1 MRQPPLRVG
10 QAARGRKDAGVS
22 VVAPAPAAPSRPRR
36 AAPAT
41 ETAPKRKP
49 NRRRPATLARPRAGR
64 SPVAPGV
71 LWVLL
76 IAVLLGGIVA
86 LNVGALRNSISAS
99 KIEGQEAALRSQN
112 DELRSVVAEQSG
124 LGPHQRLRGP
134 LRHDLCA
141 AAAQRLPASA
151 PAEAHA
157 EGGDREDQR
166 AGEPAGRQSGAVS
179 KQSDQRLRLIMFVF
193 AAAFAVV
200 IGRALYVQILQA
212 SALAA
217 RAHGQQ
223 NSTTVVPTSRGR
235 ILDATGKT
243 LAVDVPAKDLMVD
256 PSKVQ
261 DPGQVASYIAQKLG
275 YQIKHKKAF
284 KKEVQL
290 PGRPPD
296 GAARGAGG
304 RAVAA
309 RPRRRRRDHVGAP
322 AGPVHRRLRTPRL
335 PVRQAGLAA
344 DRLRRLQQQRHAR
357 RRHRERVQQRAGR
370 PPRRA
375 ARGARPRRRPAQ
387 HGHAAPR
394 PAGPR
399 RPAHDRSLHPAEGAV
414 GAGRDREPHGRAQRH
429 RAGAGSAQRLDPG
442 DGDRSRL
449 RQQRRPRPDRQ
460 AVRARH
466 PQHGGRV
473 LLRARL
479 DLQGGDDGRRADGGD
494 RHAADAV
501 PDPVRDQGRRPD
513 RARRRRAP
521 DQDVH
526 GRPDPAAVVER
537 GHGHDRR
544 ARAQAAAV

>member
-1 MRQPPLRVG
+1 M
-10 QAARGRKDAGVS
+10 S

-41 ETAPKRKP
+41 ETAPKRRQ

-76 IAVLLGGIVA
+76 IAALLGGIVA

-112 DELRSVVAEQSG
+112 DALRSLVAQRSG
-124 LGPHQRLRGP
+124 SGRINADAVRYGMVSAQP
-134 LRHDLCA
+134 LRSDYL
-141 AAAQRLPASA
+141 RLHPLKHAREASGRRA
-151 PAEAHA
+151 PAEPA
-157 EGGDREDQR
+157 
-166 AGEPAGRQSGAVS
+166 EPAGRQSGAVS
-179 KQSDQRLRLIMFVF
+179 KQADQRLRLIMFVF

-223 NSTTVVPTSRGR
+223 NSTIVVPTSRGR
-235 ILDATGKT
+235 ILDATGQT
-243 LAVDVPAKDLMVD
+243 LAVDVPAKDLMVY

-284 KKEVQL
+284 KTEVQL
-290 PGRPPD
+290 PGGRLTAPHVVQ
-296 GAARGAGG
+296 AR

-322 AGPVHRRLRTPRL
+322 AGAVHGRLRTPRL

-357 RRHRERVQQRAGR
+357 RRHRARVQQRAGR
-370 PPRRA
+370 PSRRA
-375 ARGARPRRRPAQ
+375 ARGARPRRRPARARSRC
-387 HGHAAPR
+387 AAPSRAATSSSRSTAPSSRRCSRCWTR
-394 PAGPR
+394 P
-399 RPAHDRSLHPAEGAV
+399 
-414 GAGRDREPHGRAQRH
+414 
-429 RAGAGSAQRLDPG
+429 
-442 DGDRSRL
+442 
-449 RQQRRPRPDRQ
+449 
-460 AVRARH
+460 
-466 PQHGGRV
+466 
-473 LLRARL
+473 
-479 DLQGGDDGRRADGGD
+479 
-494 RHAADAV
+494 
-501 PDPVRDQGRRPD
+501 
-513 RARRRRAP
+513 
-521 DQDVH
+521 
-526 GRPDPAAVVER
+526 
-537 GHGHDRR
+537 
-544 ARAQAAAV
+544 